1 MTPSGT
7 PLQNASGA
15 TKKMGMISAVAMSLS
30 GMMGSG
36 LYSVLGYAFLT
47 DGTYIPIAFFT
58 AAVAVSFTVYSFCK
72 LSATYPGRGGGPAEF
87 MHSCYGNKFI
97 SGWIHIFM
105 CLGFLLA
112 AALYAA
118 SFTDFISTL
127 TGPLLS
133 AGQLKVVG
141 SVVVVFFA
149 LLNLLGAN
157 IVGRVAAGSIGLVFI
172 ALIIFSVAG
181 MAHMD
186 YGSLRWKGG
195 SLQGIAVA
203 TGMLYINFQG
213 FAVVTSAAQS
223 MADPSKMV
231 PRSMTIAVTL
241 ITLLYLVVSWVA
253 IQVTPHAEL
262 VAHSDDLLGEAA
274 RIIGGKPAFIGIV
287 ISALL
292 ACAAAVN
299 ATIFIAAKILT
310 HVVNEHSEA
319 RFLTRLIGTGN
330 MRPLL
335 ISSGIVIVMVLCFPL
350 VAVGKMASMAFLLI
364 YGIISFGHLR
374 IRSQTGAA
382 AWILWGGVLIN
393 GSLFVSLFINSATT
407 APASTFFL
415 VVALIGTCALEFFY
429 RCKFAPRPPN
439 SV

>member
-1 MTPSGT
+1 
-7 PLQNASGA
+7 
-15 TKKMGMISAVAMSLS
+15 MGMISAVAMSLS

-36 LYSVLGYAFLT
+36 LYSVLGYANLT
-47 DGTYIPIAFFT
+47 DGTHIPIAFFT

-97 SGWIHIFM
+97 SGWINIFM

-112 AALYAA
+112 TALYAA

-149 LLNLLGAN
+149 LLNLFGAN
-157 IVGRVAAGSIGLVFI
+157 IVGRVAAGSIGLVFLV
-172 ALIIFSVAG
+172 LITFAG
-181 MAHMD
+181 AGIAHMD
-186 YGSLRWKGG
+186 YGSLQWKGG
-195 SLQGIAVA
+195 SLQGVAVA

-223 MADPSKMV
+223 MADPSKML

-241 ITLLYLVVSWVA
+241 IALLYLVVSWVA

-262 VAHSDDLLGEAA
+262 VAHADDLLGEAA

-319 RFLTRLIGTGN
+319 RVLTRFVGTGN

-335 ISSGIVIVMVLCFPL
+335 ISSGIVIVMV
-350 VAVGKMASMAFLLI
+350 SMAFLLI
-364 YGIISFGHLR
+364 FGIISFGHLR

-393 GSLFVSLFINSATT
+393 GSLFVSLFINSAKT

-415 VVALIGTCALEFFY
+415 VVALVGTCALEIFY